1 MKIANIF
8 ENVMRTAKV
17 TGLKVKKASPE
28 IMVIAGIGCG
38 IGAAVMACK
47 ATLKVE
53 KIITDANDK
62 MDMIKST
69 ALDPTYADR
78 YSEKDAQKDKAI
90 LIGQTAVK
98 LGKLYGPS
106 IAVGAASI
114 ALICVGH
121 NILRKRHIALVGA
134 YCAVSDEFKNYRA
147 NVVKELG
154 EAADKKF
161 KYGLKLEEI
170 EEKTT
175 NDKGEEVTEK
185 KLVETFDNNWS
196 PYAKF
201 FDEYNPNWEKS
212 SDYNLLFLTNQQNY
226 CNNKLK
232 VCDVKRPLCAI
243 LISEIGLAFGFG
255 T

>member
-38 IGAAVMACK
+38 IGAAIMACK

-53 KIITDANDK
+53 EIITDANDK

-69 ALDPTYADR
+69 ALDPTYSDR
-78 YSEKDAQKDKAI
+78 YSEEDAKKDKAI

-121 NILRKRHIALVGA
+121 NILRKRHVALVGA

-175 NDKGEEVTEK
+175 NDKGENVTEK
-185 KLVETFDNNWS
+185 KLVETFGNNWS

-201 FDEYNPNWEKS
+201 FEDRKS
-212 SDYNLLFLTNQQNY
+212 
-226 CNNKLK
+226 
-232 VCDVKRPLCAI
+232 VV
-243 LISEIGLAFGFG
+243 
-255 T
+255 